1 MKQFI
6 DVVNFE
12 IEAGHGGA
20 GCVSFRRE
28 AHVPM
33 GGPDGGN
40 GGDGGDVIVIV
51 DARINSFGKIKS
63 RKKFRARDGEQGK
76 ARLSDGKK
84 GDNVIIRVPIGTV
97 IYNEETG
104 NIIADLIEDGQS
116 ETIAKG
122 GKGGK
127 GNKFYATSTN
137 QAPDYAQH
145 GLDGDKLNIRL
156 EVKLIADIGLVGMP
170 NAGKSSL
177 LSRLTR
183 ANPKI
188 ASYPFT
194 TLTPNLGVCYLD
206 YERSFVIA
214 DIPGIIEG
222 ASEGAGLG
230 LTFLRHIERTGAL
243 VFVIDITDE
252 NISDTYLKLRKELK
266 SYSKELIKKKSIII
280 LNKTDM
286 LEKNEIDKKIKS
298 VKKTVEKEYKAKE
311 NKENYFE
318 TPEIFAISVFSL
330 EGEELEK
337 IINALYKANE
347 SRYLESNSSAIK
359 KKNKKNYNEPFLLN
373 NLNNSDDKKN
383 KLKTKRVFGPVLSKR
398 LGNSLGID
406 VIPHKTCSYNCIYCQ
421 LGSEENTIT
430 DLKNYYSVDEIIYE
444 LKEALLNN
452 KNIDYITFTGSG
464 EPTLYKDL
472 KKLIY
477 EIKQITDIPVC
488 VITNGSLL
496 YKQEMRSN
504 LLLADLIIPSLDAG
518 NEDTFKLIDNPNK
531 EIDFYKM
538 VEGLAEFKKVFK
550 GEYWLEIFL
559 LKDINDNEME
569 LDDIIKIVRKI
580 KPDRIQLITATRR
593 VANEKAKA
601 LSDEELKKIKKY
613 FNARLDIEV
622 DIPNVSDN
630 HKGNTKKI
638 TEEDIINFLIRQP
651 DTARL
656 IAKSFNEE
664 EKRVKE
670 LLDSLIKKNKVRE
683 EVVNGVVS
691 YAVNI

>member
-63 RKKFRARDGEQGK
+63 RKKFKARDGESGR

-97 IYNEETG
+97 IYNEETE
-104 NIIADLIEDGQS
+104 NIIADLTEDGQS
-116 ETIAKG
+116 ETIARG

-177 LSRLTR
+177 LARLTR

-206 YERSFVIA
+206 YERSFIIA

-252 NISDTYLKLRKELK
+252 DINETYLKLRKELK
-266 SYSKELIKKKSIII
+266 LYSKELIKKKSIII
-280 LNKTDM
+280 LNKIDM
-286 LEKNEIDKKIKS
+286 LEKKEIEEKIKS
-298 VKKTVEKEYKAKE
+298 VKKIINKEYKN

-318 TPEIFAISVFSL
+318 TPEVFAISVFSL
-330 EGEELEK
+330 DGEELEK
-337 IINALYKANE
+337 ITNALYKANE
-347 SRYLESNSSAIK
+347 LRYFET
-359 KKNKKNYNEPFLLN
+359 KKNYKEPLLLN
-373 NLNNSDDKKN
+373 NK

-430 DLKNYYSVDEIIYE
+430 DLTNYYSVDEIIYE

-488 VITNGSLL
+488 IITNGSLL

-518 NEDTFKLIDNPNK
+518 NEETFKLIDNPNK
-531 EIDFYKM
+531 EIDFDKM
-538 VEGLAEFKKVFK
+538 VEGLIEFKKVFK

-559 LKDINDNEME
+559 LKDINDNEDE
-569 LDDIIKIVRKI
+569 LDDIIKIVKKI

-613 FNARLDIEV
+613 FHSKCYIEI
-622 DIPNVSDN
+622 DIPNISEN
-630 HKGNTKKI
+630 HKGNTRI
-638 TEEDIINFLIRQP
+638 LTEDDIVNFLIRQP
-651 DTARL
+651 DTAYI
-656 IAKSFNEE
+656 IAKSFNENE
-664 EKRVKE
+664 RKVKE
-670 LLDSLIKKNKVRE
+670 LLDLLIKKNKVRE
-683 EVVNGVVS
+683 EIVNGVVS

>member
-63 RKKFRARDGEQGK
+63 RKKFKARDGESGR

-97 IYNEETG
+97 IYNEDTE
-104 NIIADLIEDGQS
+104 NIIADLTEDGQS
-116 ETIAKG
+116 ETIARG

-177 LSRLTR
+177 LARLTR

-206 YERSFVIA
+206 YERSFIIA

-252 NISDTYLKLRKELK
+252 DINETYLKLRKELK
-266 SYSKELIKKKSIII
+266 LYSKELIKKKSIII

-286 LEKNEIDKKIKS
+286 LEKKEIEEKIKS
-298 VKKTVEKEYKAKE
+298 IKKVINKEYKN

-318 TPEIFAISVFSL
+318 TPEVFAISVFSL
-330 EGEELEK
+330 DGEELEK
-337 IINALYKANE
+337 ITNALYKANE
-347 SRYLESNSSAIK
+347 LRYFET
-359 KKNKKNYNEPFLLN
+359 KKNYKEPLLLN
-373 NLNNSDDKKN
+373 NK

-430 DLKNYYSVDEIIYE
+430 DLTNYYSVDEIIYE

-488 VITNGSLL
+488 IITNGSLL

-518 NEDTFKLIDNPNK
+518 NEETFKLIDNPNK

-538 VEGLAEFKKVFK
+538 VEGLIEFKKVFK

-559 LKDINDNEME
+559 LKDINDNEDE
-569 LDDIIKIVRKI
+569 LDDIIKIVKKI

-613 FNARLDIEV
+613 FNSKCDIEI
-622 DIPNVSDN
+622 DIPNISEN
-630 HKGNTKKI
+630 HKGNTRI
-638 TEEDIINFLIRQP
+638 LTEDDIVNFLIRQP
-651 DTARL
+651 DTAYI
-656 IAKSFNEE
+656 IAKSFNENE
-664 EKRVKE
+664 RKVKE
-670 LLDSLIKKNKVRE
+670 LLDLLIKKNKVRE
-683 EVVNGVVS
+683 EIVNGVIS

>member
-63 RKKFRARDGEQGK
+63 RKKFKARDGESGR

-97 IYNEETG
+97 IYNEETE
-104 NIIADLIEDGQS
+104 NIIADLTEDGQS
-116 ETIAKG
+116 ETIARG

-177 LSRLTR
+177 LARLTR

-206 YERSFVIA
+206 YERSFIIA

-252 NISDTYLKLRKELK
+252 DINETYLKLRKELK
-266 SYSKELIKKKSIII
+266 LYSKELIKKKSIII

-286 LEKNEIDKKIKS
+286 LEKKEIEEKIKS
-298 VKKTVEKEYKAKE
+298 VKKIINKEYKN

-318 TPEIFAISVFSL
+318 IPEVFAISVFTL
-330 EGEELEK
+330 DGEELEK

-347 SRYLESNSSAIK
+347 LRYFET
-359 KKNKKNYNEPFLLN
+359 KKNYKEPLLLN
-373 NLNNSDDKKN
+373 NK

-430 DLKNYYSVDEIIYE
+430 DLTNYYSVDEIIYE

-488 VITNGSLL
+488 IITNGSLL

-518 NEDTFKLIDNPNK
+518 NEETFKLIDNPNK
-531 EIDFYKM
+531 EIDFDKM
-538 VEGLAEFKKVFK
+538 VEGLIEFKKVFK

-559 LKDINDNEME
+559 LKDINDNEDE
-569 LDDIIKIVRKI
+569 LDDIIKIVKKI

-613 FNARLDIEV
+613 FNSKCDIEI
-622 DIPNVSDN
+622 DIPNISEN
-630 HKGNTKKI
+630 HKGNDKKI
-638 TEEDIINFLIRQP
+638 TEEDIVNFLIRQP
-651 DTARL
+651 DTAYI
-656 IAKSFNEE
+656 IAKSFNENE
-664 EKRVKE
+664 RKVKE
-670 LLDSLIKKNKVRE
+670 LLDLLIKKNKVRE
-683 EVVNGVVS
+683 EIVNGVVS

>member
-63 RKKFRARDGEQGK
+63 RKKFKARDGESGR

-97 IYNEETG
+97 IYNEETE
-104 NIIADLIEDGQS
+104 NIIADLTEDGQS
-116 ETIAKG
+116 ETIARG

-177 LSRLTR
+177 LARLTR

-206 YERSFVIA
+206 YERSFIIA

-252 NISDTYLKLRKELK
+252 DINETYLKLRKELK
-266 SYSKELIKKKSIII
+266 LYSKELIKKKSIII

-286 LEKNEIDKKIKS
+286 LEKKEIEEKIKS
-298 VKKTVEKEYKAKE
+298 VKKIINKEYKN

-318 TPEIFAISVFSL
+318 TPEVFAISVFSL
-330 EGEELEK
+330 DGEELEK
-337 IINALYKANE
+337 ITNALYKANE
-347 SRYLESNSSAIK
+347 LRYFET
-359 KKNKKNYNEPFLLN
+359 KKNYKEPLLLN
-373 NLNNSDDKKN
+373 NK

-430 DLKNYYSVDEIIYE
+430 DLTNYYSVDEIIYE

-488 VITNGSLL
+488 IITNGSLL

-518 NEDTFKLIDNPNK
+518 NEETFKLIDNPNK

-538 VEGLAEFKKVFK
+538 VEGLIEFKKVFK

-559 LKDINDNEME
+559 LKDINDNEDE
-569 LDDIIKIVRKI
+569 LDDIIKIVKKI

-613 FNARLDIEV
+613 FNSKCDIEI
-622 DIPNVSDN
+622 DIPNISEN
-630 HKGNTKKI
+630 HKGNTRI
-638 TEEDIINFLIRQP
+638 LTEDDIVNFLIRQP
-651 DTARL
+651 DTAYI
-656 IAKSFNEE
+656 IAKSFNENE
-664 EKRVKE
+664 RKVKE
-670 LLDSLIKKNKVRE
+670 LLDLLIKKNKVRE
-683 EVVNGVVS
+683 EIVNGVIS

>member
-63 RKKFRARDGEQGK
+63 RKKFKARDGESGR

-97 IYNEETG
+97 IYNEETE
-104 NIIADLIEDGQS
+104 NIIADLTEDGHS
-116 ETIAKG
+116 ETIARG

-177 LSRLTR
+177 LARLTR

-206 YERSFVIA
+206 YERSFIIA

-252 NISDTYLKLRKELK
+252 DINETYLKLRKELK
-266 SYSKELIKKKSIII
+266 LYSKELIKKKSIII
-280 LNKTDM
+280 LNKIDM
-286 LEKNEIDKKIKS
+286 LEKKEIEEKIKS
-298 VKKTVEKEYKAKE
+298 IKKIINKEYKN

-318 TPEIFAISVFSL
+318 IPEVFAISVFSL
-330 EGEELEK
+330 DGEELEK
-337 IINALYKANE
+337 ITNALYKANE
-347 SRYLESNSSAIK
+347 LRYYET
-359 KKNKKNYNEPFLLN
+359 KKNYKEPLLLN
-373 NLNNSDDKKN
+373 NK

-430 DLKNYYSVDEIIYE
+430 DLTNYYSVDEIIYE

-488 VITNGSLL
+488 IITNGSLL

-518 NEDTFKLIDNPNK
+518 NEETFKLIDNPNK
-531 EIDFYKM
+531 EIDFDKM
-538 VEGLAEFKKVFK
+538 VEGLIEFKKVFK

-559 LKDINDNEME
+559 LKDINDNEVE
-569 LDDIIKIVRKI
+569 LDDIIKIVKKI

-613 FNARLDIEV
+613 FNSKCDIEI
-622 DIPNVSDN
+622 DIPNISEN
-630 HKGNTKKI
+630 HKGNTRI
-638 TEEDIINFLIRQP
+638 LTEDDIVNFLIRQP
-651 DTARL
+651 DTAYI
-656 IAKSFNEE
+656 IAKSFNENE
-664 EKRVKE
+664 RKVKE
-670 LLDSLIKKNKVRE
+670 LLDLLIKKNKVRE
-683 EVVNGVVS
+683 EIVNGVVS

>member
-63 RKKFRARDGEQGK
+63 RKKFKARDGESGR

-97 IYNEETG
+97 IYNEETE
-104 NIIADLIEDGQS
+104 NIIADLTEDGQS
-116 ETIAKG
+116 ETIARG

-177 LSRLTR
+177 LARLTR

-206 YERSFVIA
+206 YERSFIIA

-252 NISDTYLKLRKELK
+252 YINETYLKLRKELK
-266 SYSKELIKKKSIII
+266 LYSKELIKKKSIII

-286 LEKNEIDKKIKS
+286 LEKKEIEEKIKS
-298 VKKTVEKEYKAKE
+298 VKKIINKEYKN

-318 TPEIFAISVFSL
+318 TPEVFAISVFSL
-330 EGEELEK
+330 DGEELEK
-337 IINALYKANE
+337 ITNALYKANE
-347 SRYLESNSSAIK
+347 LRYFET
-359 KKNKKNYNEPFLLN
+359 KKNYKEPLLLN
-373 NLNNSDDKKN
+373 NK
-383 KLKTKRVFGPVLSKR
+383 KLKTKRIFGPVLSKR

-430 DLKNYYSVDEIIYE
+430 DLTNYYSVDEIIYE

-518 NEDTFKLIDNPNK
+518 NEETFKLIDNPNK
-531 EIDFYKM
+531 EIDFDKM
-538 VEGLAEFKKVFK
+538 VEGLIEFKKVFK

-559 LKDINDNEME
+559 LKDINDNEDE
-569 LDDIIKIVRKI
+569 LDDIIKIVKKI

-601 LSDEELKKIKKY
+601 LTDEELKKIKKY
-613 FNARLDIEV
+613 FNSKCDIEI
-622 DIPNVSDN
+622 DIPNISEN
-630 HKGNTKKI
+630 HKGNTRI
-638 TEEDIINFLIRQP
+638 LTEDDIVNFLIRQP
-651 DTARL
+651 DTAYI
-656 IAKSFNEE
+656 IAKSFNENE
-664 EKRVKE
+664 RKVKE

-683 EVVNGVVS
+683 EIVNGVVS
-691 YAVNI
+691 YTVNI

>member
-63 RKKFRARDGEQGK
+63 RKKFKARDGESGR

-97 IYNEETG
+97 IYNEETE
-104 NIIADLIEDGQS
+104 NIIADLTEDGQS
-116 ETIAKG
+116 ETIARG

-177 LSRLTR
+177 LARLTR

-206 YERSFVIA
+206 YERIFIIA

-252 NISDTYLKLRKELK
+252 DINETYLKLRKELK
-266 SYSKELIKKKSIII
+266 LYSKELIKKKSIII

-286 LEKNEIDKKIKS
+286 LEKKEIEEKIKS
-298 VKKTVEKEYKAKE
+298 VKKIINKEYKN

-318 TPEIFAISVFSL
+318 ISEVFAISVFTL

-347 SRYLESNSSAIK
+347 LRYSET
-359 KKNKKNYNEPFLLN
+359 KKNYKEPLLLN
-373 NLNNSDDKKN
+373 NK

-430 DLKNYYSVDEIIYE
+430 DLTNYYSVDEIIYE

-488 VITNGSLL
+488 IITNGSLL

-518 NEDTFKLIDNPNK
+518 NEETFKLIDNPNK
-531 EIDFYKM
+531 EIDFDKM
-538 VEGLAEFKKVFK
+538 VEGLIEFKKVFK
-550 GEYWLEIFL
+550 GEYWLEVFL
-559 LKDINDNEME
+559 LKDINDNEVE
-569 LDDIIKIVRKI
+569 LDDIIKIVKKI
-580 KPDRIQLITATRR
+580 KPDKIQLITATRR

-613 FNARLDIEV
+613 FNSKCDIEI
-622 DIPNVSDN
+622 DIPNISEN
-630 HKGNTKKI
+630 HKGNTRI
-638 TEEDIINFLIRQP
+638 LTEDDIVNFLIRQP
-651 DTARL
+651 DTAYI
-656 IAKSFNEE
+656 IAKSFNENE
-664 EKRVKE
+664 RKVKE
-670 LLDSLIKKNKVRE
+670 LLDLLIKKNKVRE
-683 EVVNGVVS
+683 EIVNGVIS

>member
-63 RKKFRARDGEQGK
+63 RKKFKARDGESGR

-97 IYNEETG
+97 IYNEETE
-104 NIIADLIEDGQS
+104 NIIADLTEDGQS
-116 ETIAKG
+116 ETIARG

-177 LSRLTR
+177 LARLTR

-206 YERSFVIA
+206 YERSFIIA

-252 NISDTYLKLRKELK
+252 DINETYLKLRKELK
-266 SYSKELIKKKSIII
+266 LYSKELIKKKSIII

-286 LEKNEIDKKIKS
+286 IEKKEIEEKIKS
-298 VKKTVEKEYKAKE
+298 VKKVINKEYKN

-318 TPEIFAISVFSL
+318 IPEVFAISVFSL
-330 EGEELEK
+330 DGEELEK
-337 IINALYKANE
+337 ITNALYKANE
-347 SRYLESNSSAIK
+347 LRYFET
-359 KKNKKNYNEPFLLN
+359 KKNYKEPLLLN
-373 NLNNSDDKKN
+373 NK

-430 DLKNYYSVDEIIYE
+430 DLTNYYSVDEIIYE

-488 VITNGSLL
+488 IITNGSLL

-518 NEDTFKLIDNPNK
+518 NEETFKLIDNPNK
-531 EIDFYKM
+531 EIDFDKM
-538 VEGLAEFKKVFK
+538 VEGLIEFKKVFK

-559 LKDINDNEME
+559 LKDINDNEDE
-569 LDDIIKIVRKI
+569 LDDIIKIVKKI

-613 FNARLDIEV
+613 FNSKCDIEI
-622 DIPNVSDN
+622 DIPNISEN
-630 HKGNTKKI
+630 HKGNTRI
-638 TEEDIINFLIRQP
+638 LTEEDIVNFLIRQP
-651 DTARL
+651 DTAYI
-656 IAKSFNEE
+656 IAKSFNENE
-664 EKRVKE
+664 RKVKE
-670 LLDSLIKKNKVRE
+670 LLDLLIKKNKVRE
-683 EVVNGVVS
+683 EIVNGVVS

>member
-63 RKKFRARDGEQGK
+63 RKKFKARDGESGR

-97 IYNEETG
+97 IYNEETE
-104 NIIADLIEDGQS
+104 NIIADLTEDGQS
-116 ETIAKG
+116 ETIARG

-177 LSRLTR
+177 LARLTR

-206 YERSFVIA
+206 YERSFIIA

-252 NISDTYLKLRKELK
+252 DINETYLKLRKELK
-266 SYSKELIKKKSIII
+266 LYSKELIKKKSIII

-286 LEKNEIDKKIKS
+286 LEKKEIEEKIKS
-298 VKKTVEKEYKAKE
+298 IKKIINKKYKN

-318 TPEIFAISVFSL
+318 IPEVFAISVFTL

-347 SRYLESNSSAIK
+347 LRYFET
-359 KKNKKNYNEPFLLN
+359 KKNYKEPLLLN
-373 NLNNSDDKKN
+373 NK

-430 DLKNYYSVDEIIYE
+430 DLTNYYSVDEIIYE

-488 VITNGSLL
+488 IITNGSLL

-518 NEDTFKLIDNPNK
+518 NEETFKLIDNPNK
-531 EIDFYKM
+531 EIDFDKM
-538 VEGLAEFKKVFK
+538 VEGLIEFKKVFK

-559 LKDINDNEME
+559 LKDINDNEDE
-569 LDDIIKIVRKI
+569 LDDIIKIVKKI

-613 FNARLDIEV
+613 FNSKCDIEI
-622 DIPNVSDN
+622 DIPNISEN
-630 HKGNTKKI
+630 HKGNTRI
-638 TEEDIINFLIRQP
+638 LTEEDIVNFLIRQP
-651 DTARL
+651 DTAYI
-656 IAKSFNEE
+656 IAKSFNENE
-664 EKRVKE
+664 RKVKE
-670 LLDSLIKKNKVRE
+670 LLDLLIKKNKVRE
-683 EVVNGVVS
+683 EIVNGVVS

>member
-63 RKKFRARDGEQGK
+63 RKKFKARDGESGR

-97 IYNEETG
+97 IYNEETE
-104 NIIADLIEDGQS
+104 NIIADLTKDGQS
-116 ETIAKG
+116 ETIARG

-177 LSRLTR
+177 LARLTR

-206 YERSFVIA
+206 YERSFIIA

-252 NISDTYLKLRKELK
+252 DINETYLKLRKELK
-266 SYSKELIKKKSIII
+266 LYSKELIKKKSIII

-286 LEKNEIDKKIKS
+286 LEKKEIEEKIKS
-298 VKKTVEKEYKAKE
+298 IKKIINKEYKN
-311 NKENYFE
+311 NKKNYFE
-318 TPEIFAISVFSL
+318 IPEVFAISVFSL
-330 EGEELEK
+330 DGEELEK

-347 SRYLESNSSAIK
+347 LRYSK
-359 KKNKKNYNEPFLLN
+359 TKKNYKEPLLLN
-373 NLNNSDDKKN
+373 NK

-430 DLKNYYSVDEIIYE
+430 NLTNYYSVDEIIYE

-488 VITNGSLL
+488 IITNGSLL

-518 NEDTFKLIDNPNK
+518 NEETFKLIDNPNK
-531 EIDFYKM
+531 EINFDKM
-538 VEGLAEFKKVFK
+538 VEGLIEFKKVFK

-559 LKDINDNEME
+559 LKDINDNEVE
-569 LDDIIKIVRKI
+569 LDDIIKIVKRI

-613 FNARLDIEV
+613 FNSKCDIEI
-622 DIPNVSDN
+622 DIPNISEN
-630 HKGNTKKI
+630 HKGNTRI
-638 TEEDIINFLIRQP
+638 LTEEDIVNFLIRQP
-651 DTARL
+651 DTAYI
-656 IAKSFNEE
+656 IAKSFNENE
-664 EKRVKE
+664 RKVKE
-670 LLDSLIKKNKVRE
+670 LLDLLIKKNKVRE
-683 EVVNGVVS
+683 EIVNGVVS
-691 YAVNI
+691 YVVNI

>member
-63 RKKFRARDGEQGK
+63 RKKFKARDGESGR

-97 IYNEETG
+97 IYNEETE
-104 NIIADLIEDGQS
+104 NIIADLTEDGQS
-116 ETIAKG
+116 ETIARG

-145 GLDGDKLNIRL
+145 GLEGDKLNIRL

-177 LSRLTR
+177 LARLTR

-206 YERSFVIA
+206 YERSFIIA

-243 VFVIDITDE
+243 VFVIDIADE
-252 NISDTYLKLRKELK
+252 DINETYLKLRKELK
-266 SYSKELIKKKSIII
+266 LYSKELIKKKSIII

-286 LEKNEIDKKIKS
+286 LEKKEIEEKIKS
-298 VKKTVEKEYKAKE
+298 IKKIINKEYKN

-318 TPEIFAISVFSL
+318 IPEVFAISVFSL
-330 EGEELEK
+330 DGEELEK
-337 IINALYKANE
+337 ITNALYKANE
-347 SRYLESNSSAIK
+347 LRYFET
-359 KKNKKNYNEPFLLN
+359 KKNYKEPLLLN
-373 NLNNSDDKKN
+373 NK

-430 DLKNYYSVDEIIYE
+430 DLTNYYSVDEIIYE

-488 VITNGSLL
+488 IITNGSLL

-518 NEDTFKLIDNPNK
+518 NEETFKLIDNPNK
-531 EIDFYKM
+531 EIDFDKM
-538 VEGLAEFKKVFK
+538 VEGLIEFKKVFK
-550 GEYWLEIFL
+550 GEYWLEVFL
-559 LKDINDNEME
+559 LKDINDNEDE
-569 LDDIIKIVRKI
+569 LDDIIKIVKRI

-601 LSDEELKKIKKY
+601 LSDEELKKVKKY
-613 FNARLDIEV
+613 FNSKCDIEI
-622 DIPNVSDN
+622 DIPNISEN
-630 HKGNTKKI
+630 HKGNTRI
-638 TEEDIINFLIRQP
+638 LTEEDIVNFLIRQP
-651 DTARL
+651 DTAYI
-656 IAKSFNEE
+656 IAKSFNENE
-664 EKRVKE
+664 RKVKE
-670 LLDSLIKKNKVRE
+670 LLDLLIKKNKVRE
-683 EVVNGVVS
+683 EIVNGVVS

>member
-63 RKKFRARDGEQGK
+63 RKKFKARDGESGR

-97 IYNEETG
+97 IYNEETE
-104 NIIADLIEDGQS
+104 NIIADLTEDGQS
-116 ETIAKG
+116 ETIARG

-156 EVKLIADIGLVGMP
+156 EVKLIADIGLVGIP

-177 LSRLTR
+177 LARLTR

-206 YERSFVIA
+206 YERSFIIA

-252 NISDTYLKLRKELK
+252 DINETYLKLRKELK
-266 SYSKELIKKKSIII
+266 LYSKELIKKKSIII

-286 LEKNEIDKKIKS
+286 LEKKEIEEKIKS
-298 VKKTVEKEYKAKE
+298 VKKIINKEYKN

-318 TPEIFAISVFSL
+318 ISEVFAISVFTL

-347 SRYLESNSSAIK
+347 LRYSET
-359 KKNKKNYNEPFLLN
+359 KKNYKEPLLLN
-373 NLNNSDDKKN
+373 NK

-430 DLKNYYSVDEIIYE
+430 DLTNYYSVDEIIYE

-488 VITNGSLL
+488 IITNGSLL

-518 NEDTFKLIDNPNK
+518 NEETFKLIDNPNK

-538 VEGLAEFKKVFK
+538 VEGLIEFKKVFK

-559 LKDINDNEME
+559 LKDINDNEDE
-569 LDDIIKIVRKI
+569 LDDIIKIVKKI

-613 FNARLDIEV
+613 FNSKCGIEI
-622 DIPNVSDN
+622 DIPNISEN
-630 HKGNTKKI
+630 HKGNTRI
-638 TEEDIINFLIRQP
+638 LTEEDIVNFLIRQP
-651 DTARL
+651 DTAYI
-656 IAKSFNEE
+656 IAKSFNENE
-664 EKRVKE
+664 RKVKE
-670 LLDSLIKKNKVRE
+670 LLDLLIKKNKVRE
-683 EVVNGVVS
+683 EIVNGVIS

>member
-63 RKKFRARDGEQGK
+63 RKKFKARDGESGR

-97 IYNEETG
+97 IYNEETE
-104 NIIADLIEDGQS
+104 NIIADLTEDGQS
-116 ETIAKG
+116 ETIARG

-170 NAGKSSL
+170 NVGKSSL
-177 LSRLTR
+177 LARLTR

-206 YERSFVIA
+206 YERSFIIA

-252 NISDTYLKLRKELK
+252 DINETYLKLRKELK
-266 SYSKELIKKKSIII
+266 LYSKELIKKKSIII

-286 LEKNEIDKKIKS
+286 LEKKEIEEKIKS
-298 VKKTVEKEYKAKE
+298 IKKVINKEYKN

-318 TPEIFAISVFSL
+318 TPEVFAISVFSL
-330 EGEELEK
+330 DGEELEK
-337 IINALYKANE
+337 ITNALYKANE
-347 SRYLESNSSAIK
+347 LRYFET
-359 KKNKKNYNEPFLLN
+359 KKNYKEPLLLN
-373 NLNNSDDKKN
+373 NK

-430 DLKNYYSVDEIIYE
+430 DLTNYYSVDEIIYE

-488 VITNGSLL
+488 IITNGSLL

-518 NEDTFKLIDNPNK
+518 NEETFKLIDNPNK
-531 EIDFYKM
+531 EINFDKM
-538 VEGLAEFKKVFK
+538 VEGLIEFKKVFK

-559 LKDINDNEME
+559 LKDINDNEDE
-569 LDDIIKIVRKI
+569 LDDIIKIVKKI

-613 FNARLDIEV
+613 FNSKCDIEI
-622 DIPNVSDN
+622 DIPNISEN
-630 HKGNTKKI
+630 HKGNTRI
-638 TEEDIINFLIRQP
+638 LTEEDIVNFLIRQP
-651 DTARL
+651 DTAYI
-656 IAKSFNEE
+656 IAKSFNENE
-664 EKRVKE
+664 RKVKE
-670 LLDSLIKKNKVRE
+670 LLDLLIKKNKVRE
-683 EVVNGVVS
+683 EIVNGVIS

>member
-63 RKKFRARDGEQGK
+63 RKKFKARDGESGR

-97 IYNEETG
+97 IYNEETE
-104 NIIADLIEDGQS
+104 NIIADLTEDGQS
-116 ETIAKG
+116 ETIARG

-145 GLDGDKLNIRL
+145 GLEGDKLNIRL

-177 LSRLTR
+177 LARLTR

-206 YERSFVIA
+206 YERSFIIA

-252 NISDTYLKLRKELK
+252 DIAETYLKLRKELK
-266 SYSKELIKKKSIII
+266 LYSKELIKKKSIII

-286 LEKNEIDKKIKS
+286 LEKKEIEEKIKS
-298 VKKTVEKEYKAKE
+298 IKKVINKEYKN

-318 TPEIFAISVFSL
+318 TPEVFAISVFSL
-330 EGEELEK
+330 DGEELEK
-337 IINALYKANE
+337 ITNALYKANE
-347 SRYLESNSSAIK
+347 LRYFET
-359 KKNKKNYNEPFLLN
+359 KKNYKEPLLLN
-373 NLNNSDDKKN
+373 NK

-430 DLKNYYSVDEIIYE
+430 DLTNYYSVDEIIYE

-488 VITNGSLL
+488 IITNGSLL

-518 NEDTFKLIDNPNK
+518 NEETFKLIDNPNK
-531 EIDFYKM
+531 EIDFDKM
-538 VEGLAEFKKVFK
+538 VEGLIEFKKVFK

-559 LKDINDNEME
+559 LKDINDNEDE
-569 LDDIIKIVRKI
+569 LDDIIKIVKKI

-613 FNARLDIEV
+613 FNSKYDIEI
-622 DIPNVSDN
+622 DIPNISEN
-630 HKGNTKKI
+630 HKGNTRI
-638 TEEDIINFLIRQP
+638 LTEDDIVNFLIRQP
-651 DTARL
+651 DTAYI
-656 IAKSFNEE
+656 IAKSFNENE
-664 EKRVKE
+664 RKVKE
-670 LLDSLIKKNKVRE
+670 LLDLLIKKNKVRE
-683 EVVNGVVS
+683 EIVNGVVS

>member
-63 RKKFRARDGEQGK
+63 RKKFKARDGESGR

-84 GDNVIIRVPIGTV
+84 GDNIIIRVPIGTV
-97 IYNEETG
+97 IYNEETE
-104 NIIADLIEDGQS
+104 NIIADLTEDGQS
-116 ETIAKG
+116 ETIARG

-177 LSRLTR
+177 LARLTR

-206 YERSFVIA
+206 YERSFIIA

-252 NISDTYLKLRKELK
+252 DINETYLKLRKELK
-266 SYSKELIKKKSIII
+266 LYSKELIKKKSIII

-286 LEKNEIDKKIKS
+286 LEKKEIEEKIKS
-298 VKKTVEKEYKAKE
+298 VKKIINKEYKN

-318 TPEIFAISVFSL
+318 TPEVFAISVFSL
-330 EGEELEK
+330 DGEELEK
-337 IINALYKANE
+337 ITNALYNANE
-347 SRYLESNSSAIK
+347 LRYFET
-359 KKNKKNYNEPFLLN
+359 KKNYKEPLLLN
-373 NLNNSDDKKN
+373 NK

-430 DLKNYYSVDEIIYE
+430 DLTNYYSVDEIIYE

-488 VITNGSLL
+488 IITNGSLL

-518 NEDTFKLIDNPNK
+518 NEETFKLIDNPNK
-531 EIDFYKM
+531 EIDFDKM
-538 VEGLAEFKKVFK
+538 VEGLIEFKKVFK

-559 LKDINDNEME
+559 LKDINDNEVE
-569 LDDIIKIVRKI
+569 LDDIIKIVKKI

-613 FNARLDIEV
+613 FNSKCDIEI
-622 DIPNVSDN
+622 DIPNISEN
-630 HKGNTKKI
+630 HKGNTRI
-638 TEEDIINFLIRQP
+638 LTEDDIVNFLIRQP
-651 DTARL
+651 DTAYI
-656 IAKSFNEE
+656 IAKSFNENE
-664 EKRVKE
+664 RKVKE
-670 LLDSLIKKNKVRE
+670 LLDLLIKKNKVRE
-683 EVVNGVVS
+683 EIVNGVVS

>member
-63 RKKFRARDGEQGK
+63 RKKFKARDGESGR

-97 IYNEETG
+97 IYNEETE
-104 NIIADLIEDGQS
+104 NIIADLTEDGQS
-116 ETIAKG
+116 ETIARG

-177 LSRLTR
+177 LARLTR

-206 YERSFVIA
+206 YERSFIIA

-252 NISDTYLKLRKELK
+252 DINETYLKLRKELK
-266 SYSKELIKKKSIII
+266 LYSKELIKKKSIII

-286 LEKNEIDKKIKS
+286 LEKKEIEEKIKGIKKIIN
-298 VKKTVEKEYKAKE
+298 KEYKN

-318 TPEIFAISVFSL
+318 IPEVFAISVFSL
-330 EGEELEK
+330 DGEELEK
-337 IINALYKANE
+337 ITNVLYKANE
-347 SRYLESNSSAIK
+347 LRYFET
-359 KKNKKNYNEPFLLN
+359 KKNYKETLLLN
-373 NLNNSDDKKN
+373 NK

-430 DLKNYYSVDEIIYE
+430 DLTNYYSVDEIIYE

-488 VITNGSLL
+488 IITNGSLL

-518 NEDTFKLIDNPNK
+518 NEETFKLIDNPNK
-531 EIDFYKM
+531 EIDFDKM
-538 VEGLAEFKKVFK
+538 VEGLIEFKKVFK

-559 LKDINDNEME
+559 LKDINDNEDE
-569 LDDIIKIVRKI
+569 LDDIIKIVKKI
-580 KPDRIQLITATRR
+580 NPDRIQLITATRR

-613 FNARLDIEV
+613 FNSKCDIEI
-622 DIPNVSDN
+622 DIPNISEN
-630 HKGNTKKI
+630 HKGNTRI
-638 TEEDIINFLIRQP
+638 LTEEDIVNFLIRQP
-651 DTARL
+651 DTAYI
-656 IAKSFNEE
+656 IAKSFNENE
-664 EKRVKE
+664 RKVKE
-670 LLDSLIKKNKVRE
+670 LLDLLIKKNKVRE
-683 EVVNGVVS
+683 EIVNGVVS

>member
-63 RKKFRARDGEQGK
+63 RKKFKARDGESGR

-97 IYNEETG
+97 IYNEETE
-104 NIIADLIEDGQS
+104 NIIADLTEDGQS
-116 ETIAKG
+116 ETIARG

-177 LSRLTR
+177 LARLTR

-194 TLTPNLGVCYLD
+194 TITPNLGVCYLD
-206 YERSFVIA
+206 YERSFIIA

-252 NISDTYLKLRKELK
+252 DINETYLKLRKELK
-266 SYSKELIKKKSIII
+266 LYSKELIKKKSIII

-286 LEKNEIDKKIKS
+286 LEKKEIEEKIKS
-298 VKKTVEKEYKAKE
+298 VKKIINKEYKN

-318 TPEIFAISVFSL
+318 TPEVFAISVFSL
-330 EGEELEK
+330 DGEELEK
-337 IINALYKANE
+337 ITNALYNANE
-347 SRYLESNSSAIK
+347 LRYFET
-359 KKNKKNYNEPFLLN
+359 KKNYKEPLLLN
-373 NLNNSDDKKN
+373 NK

-430 DLKNYYSVDEIIYE
+430 DLTNYYSVDEIIYE

-488 VITNGSLL
+488 IITNGSLL

-518 NEDTFKLIDNPNK
+518 NEETFKLIDNPNK
-531 EIDFYKM
+531 EIDFDKM
-538 VEGLAEFKKVFK
+538 VEGLIEFKKIFK

-559 LKDINDNEME
+559 LKDINDNEDE
-569 LDDIIKIVRKI
+569 LDDIIKIVKKI

-613 FNARLDIEV
+613 FNSKCDIEI
-622 DIPNVSDN
+622 DIPNISEN
-630 HKGNTKKI
+630 HKGNTRI
-638 TEEDIINFLIRQP
+638 LTEDDIVNFLIRQP
-651 DTARL
+651 DTAYI
-656 IAKSFNEE
+656 IAKSFNENE
-664 EKRVKE
+664 RKVKE
-670 LLDSLIKKNKVRE
+670 LLDLLIKKNKVRE
-683 EVVNGVVS
+683 EIVNGVVS

>member
-63 RKKFRARDGEQGK
+63 RKKFKARDGESGR

-97 IYNEETG
+97 IYNEETE
-104 NIIADLIEDGQS
+104 NIIADLTKDGQS
-116 ETIAKG
+116 ETIARG

-177 LSRLTR
+177 LARLTR

-206 YERSFVIA
+206 YERSFIIA

-252 NISDTYLKLRKELK
+252 DINETYLKLRKELK
-266 SYSKELIKKKSIII
+266 LYSKELIKKKSIII

-286 LEKNEIDKKIKS
+286 LEKKEIEEKIKS
-298 VKKTVEKEYKAKE
+298 VKKIINKEYKN

-318 TPEIFAISVFSL
+318 IPEVFAISVFSL
-330 EGEELEK
+330 DGEELEK

-347 SRYLESNSSAIK
+347 LRYSEA
-359 KKNKKNYNEPFLLN
+359 KKNYKEPLLLN
-373 NLNNSDDKKN
+373 NK

-430 DLKNYYSVDEIIYE
+430 DLTNYYSVDEIIYE

-488 VITNGSLL
+488 IITNGSLL

-518 NEDTFKLIDNPNK
+518 NEETFKLIDNPNK

-538 VEGLAEFKKVFK
+538 VEGLIEFKKVFK

-559 LKDINDNEME
+559 LKDINDNEDE
-569 LDDIIKIVRKI
+569 LDDIIKIVKKI

-601 LSDEELKKIKKY
+601 LTDEELKKTKKY
-613 FNARLDIEV
+613 FNSKCDIEI
-622 DIPNVSDN
+622 DIPNISEN
-630 HKGNTKKI
+630 HKGNTRI
-638 TEEDIINFLIRQP
+638 LTEEDIVNFLIRQP
-651 DTARL
+651 DTAYI
-656 IAKSFNEE
+656 IAKSFNENE
-664 EKRVKE
+664 RKVKE
-670 LLDSLIKKNKVRE
+670 LLDLLIKKNKVRE
-683 EVVNGVVS
+683 EIVNGVIS

>member
-63 RKKFRARDGEQGK
+63 RKKFKARDGESGR

-97 IYNEETG
+97 IYNEETE
-104 NIIADLIEDGQS
+104 NIIADLTEDGQS
-116 ETIAKG
+116 ETIARG

-177 LSRLTR
+177 LARLTR

-206 YERSFVIA
+206 YERSFIIA

-252 NISDTYLKLRKELK
+252 DINETYLKLRKELK
-266 SYSKELIKKKSIII
+266 LYSKELIKKKSIII

-286 LEKNEIDKKIKS
+286 LEKKEIEEKIKS
-298 VKKTVEKEYKAKE
+298 IKKIINKEYKN

-318 TPEIFAISVFSL
+318 IPEVFAISVFSL
-330 EGEELEK
+330 DGEELEK
-337 IINALYKANE
+337 ITNALYNANE
-347 SRYLESNSSAIK
+347 LRYFET
-359 KKNKKNYNEPFLLN
+359 KKNYKEPLLLN
-373 NLNNSDDKKN
+373 NK

-430 DLKNYYSVDEIIYE
+430 DLTNYYSVDEIIYE

-488 VITNGSLL
+488 IITNGSLL

-518 NEDTFKLIDNPNK
+518 NEETFKLIDNPNK
-531 EIDFYKM
+531 EIDFDKM
-538 VEGLAEFKKVFK
+538 VEGLIEFKKVFK

-559 LKDINDNEME
+559 LKDINDNEDE
-569 LDDIIKIVRKI
+569 LDDIIKIVKKI

-613 FNARLDIEV
+613 FNLKCDIEI
-622 DIPNVSDN
+622 DIPNISEN
-630 HKGNTKKI
+630 HKGNTRI
-638 TEEDIINFLIRQP
+638 LTEEDIVNFLIRQP
-651 DTARL
+651 DTAYI
-656 IAKSFNEE
+656 IAKSFNENE
-664 EKRVKE
+664 RKIKE
-670 LLDSLIKKNKVRE
+670 LLDLLIKKNKVRE
-683 EVVNGVVS
+683 EIVNGVIS

>member
-63 RKKFRARDGEQGK
+63 RKKFKARDGESGR

-97 IYNEETG
+97 IYNEETE
-104 NIIADLIEDGQS
+104 NIIADLTEDGQS
-116 ETIAKG
+116 KTIARG

-177 LSRLTR
+177 LARLTR

-206 YERSFVIA
+206 YERSFIIA

-252 NISDTYLKLRKELK
+252 DINETYLKLRKELK
-266 SYSKELIKKKSIII
+266 LYSKELIKKKSIII

-286 LEKNEIDKKIKS
+286 LEKKEIEEKIKS
-298 VKKTVEKEYKAKE
+298 IKKIINKEYKN

-318 TPEIFAISVFSL
+318 TPEVFAISVFSL
-330 EGEELEK
+330 DGEELEK
-337 IINALYKANE
+337 ITNALYKANE
-347 SRYLESNSSAIK
+347 LRYFET
-359 KKNKKNYNEPFLLN
+359 KKNYKEPLLLN
-373 NLNNSDDKKN
+373 NK

-430 DLKNYYSVDEIIYE
+430 DLTNYYSVDEIIYE

-488 VITNGSLL
+488 IITNGSLL

-518 NEDTFKLIDNPNK
+518 NEETFKLIDNPNK
-531 EIDFYKM
+531 EIDFDKM
-538 VEGLAEFKKVFK
+538 VEGLIEFKKVFK

-559 LKDINDNEME
+559 LKDINDNEDE
-569 LDDIIKIVRKI
+569 LDDIIKIVKKI

-613 FNARLDIEV
+613 FNSKCDIEI
-622 DIPNVSDN
+622 DIPNISEN
-630 HKGNTKKI
+630 HKGNTRI
-638 TEEDIINFLIRQP
+638 LTEDDIVNFLIRQP
-651 DTARL
+651 DTAYI
-656 IAKSFNEE
+656 IAKSFNENE
-664 EKRVKE
+664 RKVKE
-670 LLDSLIKKNKVRE
+670 LLDLLIKKNKVRE
-683 EVVNGVVS
+683 EIVNGVIS

>member
-63 RKKFRARDGEQGK
+63 RKKFKARDGESGR

-97 IYNEETG
+97 IYNEETE
-104 NIIADLIEDGQS
+104 NIIADLTEDGQS
-116 ETIAKG
+116 EIIARG

-177 LSRLTR
+177 LARLTR

-206 YERSFVIA
+206 YERSFIIA

-252 NISDTYLKLRKELK
+252 DINETYLKLRKELK
-266 SYSKELIKKKSIII
+266 LYSKELIKKKSIII

-286 LEKNEIDKKIKS
+286 LEKKEIEEKIKS
-298 VKKTVEKEYKAKE
+298 IKKVINKEYKN

-318 TPEIFAISVFSL
+318 IPEVFAISVFSL
-330 EGEELEK
+330 DGEELEK
-337 IINALYKANE
+337 ITNALYKANE
-347 SRYLESNSSAIK
+347 LRYFET
-359 KKNKKNYNEPFLLN
+359 KKNYKEPLLLN
-373 NLNNSDDKKN
+373 NK

-430 DLKNYYSVDEIIYE
+430 DLTNYYSVDEIIYE

-488 VITNGSLL
+488 IITNGSLL

-518 NEDTFKLIDNPNK
+518 NEETFKLIDNPNK

-538 VEGLAEFKKVFK
+538 VEGLIEFKKVFK

-559 LKDINDNEME
+559 LKDINDNEDE
-569 LDDIIKIVRKI
+569 LDDIIKIVKKI

-613 FNARLDIEV
+613 FNSKCDIEI
-622 DIPNVSDN
+622 DIPNISEN
-630 HKGNTKKI
+630 HKGNTRI
-638 TEEDIINFLIRQP
+638 LTEDDIVNFLIRQP
-651 DTARL
+651 DTAYI
-656 IAKSFNEE
+656 IAKSFNENE
-664 EKRVKE
+664 RKVKE
-670 LLDSLIKKNKVRE
+670 LLDLLIKKNKVRE
-683 EVVNGVVS
+683 EIVNGVVS

>member
-84 GDNVIIRVPIGTV
+84 GDNVVIRVPIGAV

-104 NIIADLIEDGQS
+104 NIIADLTEDGQS
-116 ETIAKG
+116 ETIARG

-145 GLDGDKLNIRL
+145 GLEGDKLNIRL

-177 LSRLTR
+177 LARLTR

-252 NISDTYLKLRKELK
+252 DIGDTYLKLRKELK

-286 LEKNEIDKKIKS
+286 LEKNEIEKKIKIL
-298 VKKTVEKEYKAKE
+298 KKTVEKEYE
-311 NKENYFE
+311 DNKENYFKV
-318 TPEIFAISVFSL
+318 PEIFAISVFSL

-337 IINALYKANE
+337 ITNALYKANE
-347 SRYLESNSSAIK
+347 LRYSKINSINK
-359 KKNKKNYNEPFLLN
+359 KTKKNYNEHVLLN
-373 NLNNSDDKKN
+373 NEKN

-488 VITNGSLL
+488 IITNGSLL

-504 LLLADLIIPSLDAG
+504 LLLADLVIPSLDAG
-518 NEDTFKLIDNPNK
+518 NEDAFKLIDNPNK
-531 EIDFYKM
+531 EIDFDKM
-538 VEGLAEFKKVFK
+538 VEGLIEFKKIFK

-559 LKDINDNEME
+559 LKDINDNEDE
-569 LDDIIKIVRKI
+569 LDDIIKIVNKI

-601 LSDEELKKIKKY
+601 LMDEELKKIKKY
-613 FNARLDIEV
+613 FKARCDIEI
-622 DIPNVSDN
+622 DIPSVSDN
-630 HKGNTKKI
+630 HKGNSKKI
-638 TEEDIINFLIRQP
+638 TEEDIVNFLIRQP
-651 DTARL
+651 DTAYL

-670 LLDSLIKKNKVRE
+670 LLDALIKKNKVRE
-683 EVVNGVVS
+683 EIVNGVVS

>member
-63 RKKFRARDGEQGK
+63 RKKFKARDGESGR

-97 IYNEETG
+97 IYNEETE
-104 NIIADLIEDGQS
+104 NIIADLTEDGQS
-116 ETIAKG
+116 ETIARG

-177 LSRLTR
+177 LARLTR

-206 YERSFVIA
+206 YERSFIIA

-252 NISDTYLKLRKELK
+252 DINKTYLKLRKELK
-266 SYSKELIKKKSIII
+266 LYSKELIKKKSIII

-286 LEKNEIDKKIKS
+286 LEKKEIEEKIKS
-298 VKKTVEKEYKAKE
+298 VKKVINKEYKN

-318 TPEIFAISVFSL
+318 TPEVFAISVFSL
-330 EGEELEK
+330 DGEELEK
-337 IINALYKANE
+337 ITNALYKANE
-347 SRYLESNSSAIK
+347 LRYLKLNSTNK
-359 KKNKKNYNEPFLLN
+359 KTNKNYNEPLLLN
-373 NLNNSDDKKN
+373 NDNK

-430 DLKNYYSVDEIIYE
+430 DLTNYYSVDEIIYE

-488 VITNGSLL
+488 IITNGSLL

-518 NEDTFKLIDNPNK
+518 NEETFKLIDNPNK
-531 EIDFYKM
+531 EIDFDKM
-538 VEGLAEFKKVFK
+538 VEGLIEFKKVFK

-559 LKDINDNEME
+559 LKDINDNEDE
-569 LDDIIKIVRKI
+569 LDDIIKIVKKI

-613 FNARLDIEV
+613 FNSKCDIEI
-622 DIPNVSDN
+622 DIPNISEN
-630 HKGNTKKI
+630 HKGNTRI
-638 TEEDIINFLIRQP
+638 LTEDDIVNFLIRQP
-651 DTARL
+651 DTAYI
-656 IAKSFNEE
+656 IAKSFNENE
-664 EKRVKE
+664 RKVKE
-670 LLDSLIKKNKVRE
+670 LLDLLIKKNKVRE
-683 EVVNGVVS
+683 EIVNGVVS

>member
-63 RKKFRARDGEQGK
+63 RKKFKARDGESGR

-97 IYNEETG
+97 IYNEETE
-104 NIIADLIEDGQS
+104 NIIADLTEDGQS
-116 ETIAKG
+116 ETIARG

-156 EVKLIADIGLVGMP
+156 EVKLIADIGLVGIP

-177 LSRLTR
+177 LARLTR

-206 YERSFVIA
+206 YERSFIIA

-252 NISDTYLKLRKELK
+252 DINETYLKLRKELK
-266 SYSKELIKKKSIII
+266 LYSKELIKKKSIII

-286 LEKNEIDKKIKS
+286 LEKKEIEEKIKS
-298 VKKTVEKEYKAKE
+298 VKKIINKEYKN

-318 TPEIFAISVFSL
+318 TPEVFAISVFSL
-330 EGEELEK
+330 DGEELEK
-337 IINALYKANE
+337 ITNALYKANE
-347 SRYLESNSSAIK
+347 LRYFET
-359 KKNKKNYNEPFLLN
+359 KKNYKEPLLLN
-373 NLNNSDDKKN
+373 NK

-430 DLKNYYSVDEIIYE
+430 DLTNYYSVDEIIYE

-488 VITNGSLL
+488 IITNGSLL

-518 NEDTFKLIDNPNK
+518 NEETFKLIDNPNK

-538 VEGLAEFKKVFK
+538 VEGLIEFKKVFK

-559 LKDINDNEME
+559 LKDINDNEDE
-569 LDDIIKIVRKI
+569 LDDIIKIVKKI

-613 FNARLDIEV
+613 FNSKCGIEI
-622 DIPNVSDN
+622 DIPNISEN
-630 HKGNTKKI
+630 HKGNTRI
-638 TEEDIINFLIRQP
+638 LTEEDIVNFLIRQP
-651 DTARL
+651 DTAYI
-656 IAKSFNEE
+656 IAKSFNENE
-664 EKRVKE
+664 RKVKE
-670 LLDSLIKKNKVRE
+670 LLDLLIKKNKVRE
-683 EVVNGVVS
+683 EIVNGVVS

>member
-63 RKKFRARDGEQGK
+63 RKKFKARDGESGR

-97 IYNEETG
+97 IYNEETE
-104 NIIADLIEDGQS
+104 NIIADLTEDGQS
-116 ETIAKG
+116 ETIARG

-177 LSRLTR
+177 LARLTR

-206 YERSFVIA
+206 YERSFIIA

-252 NISDTYLKLRKELK
+252 DINETYLKLRKELK
-266 SYSKELIKKKSIII
+266 LYSKELIKKKSIII

-286 LEKNEIDKKIKS
+286 LEKKEIEEKIKS
-298 VKKTVEKEYKAKE
+298 IKKIINKEYKN

-318 TPEIFAISVFSL
+318 IPEVFAISVFSL
-330 EGEELEK
+330 DGEELEK
-337 IINALYKANE
+337 ITNALYKANE
-347 SRYLESNSSAIK
+347 LRYFETK
-359 KKNKKNYNEPFLLN
+359 KIYKEPLLLN
-373 NLNNSDDKKN
+373 NK

-421 LGSEENTIT
+421 LGSEEKTIT
-430 DLKNYYSVDEIIYE
+430 DLTNYYSVDEIIYE

-518 NEDTFKLIDNPNK
+518 NEETFKLIDNPNK
-531 EIDFYKM
+531 EIDFDKM
-538 VEGLAEFKKVFK
+538 VEGLIEFKKVFK

-559 LKDINDNEME
+559 LKDINDNEDE
-569 LDDIIKIVRKI
+569 LDDIIKIVKKI

-613 FNARLDIEV
+613 FNSKCDIEI
-622 DIPNVSDN
+622 DIPNISEN
-630 HKGNTKKI
+630 HKGNTRI
-638 TEEDIINFLIRQP
+638 LTEDDIVNFLIRQP
-651 DTARL
+651 DTAYI
-656 IAKSFNEE
+656 IAKSFNENE
-664 EKRVKE
+664 RKVKE
-670 LLDSLIKKNKVRE
+670 LLDLLIKKNKVRE
-683 EVVNGVVS
+683 EIVNGVIS

>member
-63 RKKFRARDGEQGK
+63 RKKFKARDGESGR

-97 IYNEETG
+97 IYNEETE
-104 NIIADLIEDGQS
+104 NIIADLTEDGQS
-116 ETIAKG
+116 ETIARG

-177 LSRLTR
+177 LARLTR

-206 YERSFVIA
+206 YERSFIIA

-252 NISDTYLKLRKELK
+252 DINETYLKLRKELK
-266 SYSKELIKKKSIII
+266 LYSKELIKKKSIII

-286 LEKNEIDKKIKS
+286 LEKKEIEEKIKS
-298 VKKTVEKEYKAKE
+298 IK
-311 NKENYFE
+311 
-318 TPEIFAISVFSL
+318 
-330 EGEELEK
+330 K
-337 IINALYKANE
+337 IIK
-347 SRYLESNSSAIK
+347 
-359 KKNKKNYNEPFLLN
+359 
-373 NLNNSDDKKN
+373 
-383 KLKTKRVFGPVLSKR
+383 
-398 LGNSLGID
+398 SL
-406 VIPHKTCSYNCIYCQ
+406 CY
-421 LGSEENTIT
+421 
-430 DLKNYYSVDEIIYE
+430 
-444 LKEALLNN
+444 
-452 KNIDYITFTGSG
+452 
-464 EPTLYKDL
+464 
-472 KKLIY
+472 
-477 EIKQITDIPVC
+477 
-488 VITNGSLL
+488 
-496 YKQEMRSN
+496 
-504 LLLADLIIPSLDAG
+504 
-518 NEDTFKLIDNPNK
+518 
-531 EIDFYKM
+531 
-538 VEGLAEFKKVFK
+538 
-550 GEYWLEIFL
+550 
-559 LKDINDNEME
+559 
-569 LDDIIKIVRKI
+569 
-580 KPDRIQLITATRR
+580 
-593 VANEKAKA
+593 
-601 LSDEELKKIKKY
+601 
-613 FNARLDIEV
+613 
-622 DIPNVSDN
+622 
-630 HKGNTKKI
+630 
-638 TEEDIINFLIRQP
+638 
-651 DTARL
+651 
-656 IAKSFNEE
+656 
-664 EKRVKE
+664 
-670 LLDSLIKKNKVRE
+670 
-683 EVVNGVVS
+683 
-691 YAVNI
+691 

>member
-63 RKKFRARDGEQGK
+63 RKKFKARDGESGR

-97 IYNEETG
+97 IYNEETE
-104 NIIADLIEDGQS
+104 NIIADLTEDGQS
-116 ETIAKG
+116 ETIARG

-177 LSRLTR
+177 LARLTR

-206 YERSFVIA
+206 YERSFIIA

-252 NISDTYLKLRKELK
+252 DINETYLKLRKELK
-266 SYSKELIKKKSIII
+266 LYSKELIKKKSIII

-286 LEKNEIDKKIKS
+286 LEKKEIEEKIKS
-298 VKKTVEKEYKAKE
+298 VKKIINKEYKN

-318 TPEIFAISVFSL
+318 TPEVFAISVFSL
-330 EGEELEK
+330 DGEELEK
-337 IINALYKANE
+337 ITNALYKANE
-347 SRYLESNSSAIK
+347 LRYFET
-359 KKNKKNYNEPFLLN
+359 KKNYKEPLLLN
-373 NLNNSDDKKN
+373 NK

-430 DLKNYYSVDEIIYE
+430 DLTNYYSVDEIIYE

-488 VITNGSLL
+488 IITNGSLL

-518 NEDTFKLIDNPNK
+518 NEETFKLIDNPNK
-531 EIDFYKM
+531 EIDFDKM
-538 VEGLAEFKKVFK
+538 VEGLIEFKKVFK

-559 LKDINDNEME
+559 LKGINDNEVE
-569 LDDIIKIVRKI
+569 LDDIIKIVKRI

-613 FNARLDIEV
+613 FNSKCDIEI
-622 DIPNVSDN
+622 DIPNISEN
-630 HKGNTKKI
+630 HKGNTKI
-638 TEEDIINFLIRQP
+638 LTEDDIVNFLIRQP
-651 DTARL
+651 DTAYI
-656 IAKSFNEE
+656 IAKSFNENE
-664 EKRVKE
+664 RKVKE
-670 LLDSLIKKNKVRE
+670 LLDLLIKENKVRE
-683 EVVNGVVS
+683 EIVNGVVS

>member
-63 RKKFRARDGEQGK
+63 RKKFKARDGESGR

-97 IYNEETG
+97 IYNEETE
-104 NIIADLIEDGQS
+104 NIIADLTEDGHS
-116 ETIAKG
+116 ETIARG

-177 LSRLTR
+177 LARLTR

-206 YERSFVIA
+206 YERSFIIA

-252 NISDTYLKLRKELK
+252 DINETYLKLRKELK
-266 SYSKELIKKKSIII
+266 LYSKELIKKKSIII

-286 LEKNEIDKKIKS
+286 LEKKEIEEKIKS
-298 VKKTVEKEYKAKE
+298 IKKIINKEYKN

-318 TPEIFAISVFSL
+318 IPEVFAISVFSL
-330 EGEELEK
+330 DGEELEK
-337 IINALYKANE
+337 ITNALYKANE
-347 SRYLESNSSAIK
+347 LRYFET
-359 KKNKKNYNEPFLLN
+359 KKNYKEPLLLN
-373 NLNNSDDKKN
+373 NK

-430 DLKNYYSVDEIIYE
+430 DLTNYYSVDEIIYE

-488 VITNGSLL
+488 IRTNGSLL

-518 NEDTFKLIDNPNK
+518 NEETFKLIDNPNK
-531 EIDFYKM
+531 EIDFDKM
-538 VEGLAEFKKVFK
+538 VEGLIEFKKVFK

-559 LKDINDNEME
+559 LKDINDNEDE
-569 LDDIIKIVRKI
+569 LDDIIKIVKKI

-613 FNARLDIEV
+613 FNSKCDIEI
-622 DIPNVSDN
+622 DIPNISEN
-630 HKGNTKKI
+630 HKGNTRI
-638 TEEDIINFLIRQP
+638 LTEDDIVNFLIRQP
-651 DTARL
+651 DTAYI
-656 IAKSFNEE
+656 IAKSFNENE
-664 EKRVKE
+664 RKVKE
-670 LLDSLIKKNKVRE
+670 LLDLLIKKNKVRE
-683 EVVNGVVS
+683 EIVNGVVS

>member
-63 RKKFRARDGEQGK
+63 RKKFKARDGESGR

-97 IYNEETG
+97 IYNEETE
-104 NIIADLIEDGQS
+104 NIIADLTEDGQS
-116 ETIAKG
+116 ETIARG

-177 LSRLTR
+177 LARLTR

-206 YERSFVIA
+206 YERSFIIA

-252 NISDTYLKLRKELK
+252 DINETYLKLRKELK
-266 SYSKELIKKKSIII
+266 LYSKELIKKKSIII

-286 LEKNEIDKKIKS
+286 LVKKEIEEKIKS
-298 VKKTVEKEYKAKE
+298 IKKIINKEYKN

-318 TPEIFAISVFSL
+318 IPEVFAISVFSL
-330 EGEELEK
+330 DGEELEK
-337 IINALYKANE
+337 ITNALYKANE
-347 SRYLESNSSAIK
+347 LRYFET
-359 KKNKKNYNEPFLLN
+359 KKNYKEPLLLN
-373 NLNNSDDKKN
+373 NK

-430 DLKNYYSVDEIIYE
+430 NLTNYYSVDEIIYE

-488 VITNGSLL
+488 IITNGSLL

-518 NEDTFKLIDNPNK
+518 NEETFKLIDNPNK
-531 EIDFYKM
+531 EIDFDKM
-538 VEGLAEFKKVFK
+538 VEGLIEFKKVFK

-559 LKDINDNEME
+559 LKDINDNEVE
-569 LDDIIKIVRKI
+569 LDDIIKIVKRI

-613 FNARLDIEV
+613 FNSKCDIEI
-622 DIPNVSDN
+622 DIPNISEN
-630 HKGNTKKI
+630 HKGNTRI
-638 TEEDIINFLIRQP
+638 LTEDDIVNFLIRQP
-651 DTARL
+651 DTAYI
-656 IAKSFNEE
+656 IAKSFNENE
-664 EKRVKE
+664 RKVKE
-670 LLDSLIKKNKVRE
+670 LLDLLIKKNKVRE
-683 EVVNGVVS
+683 EIVNGVVS

>member
-97 IYNEETG
+97 IYNEETE
-104 NIIADLIEDGQS
+104 NIIADLTEDGQS
-116 ETIAKG
+116 ETIARG

-177 LSRLTR
+177 LARLTR

-206 YERSFVIA
+206 YERSFIIA

-252 NISDTYLKLRKELK
+252 DINETYFKLRKELK
-266 SYSKELIKKKSIII
+266 LYSKELIKKKSIII
-280 LNKTDM
+280 LNKIDM
-286 LEKNEIDKKIKS
+286 LEKKEIEEKIKS
-298 VKKTVEKEYKAKE
+298 IKKVINKEYKN

-318 TPEIFAISVFSL
+318 IPEVFAISVFSL
-330 EGEELEK
+330 DGEELEK

-347 SRYLESNSSAIK
+347 LRYFET
-359 KKNKKNYNEPFLLN
+359 KKNYKEPLLLN
-373 NLNNSDDKKN
+373 NK

-430 DLKNYYSVDEIIYE
+430 DLTNYYSVDEIIYE

-488 VITNGSLL
+488 IITNGSLL

-518 NEDTFKLIDNPNK
+518 NEETFKLIDNPNK

-538 VEGLAEFKKVFK
+538 VEGLIEFKKVFK

-559 LKDINDNEME
+559 LKDINDNEDE
-569 LDDIIKIVRKI
+569 LDDIIKIVKKI

-613 FNARLDIEV
+613 FNSKCDIEI
-622 DIPNVSDN
+622 DIPNISEN
-630 HKGNTKKI
+630 HKGNTRI
-638 TEEDIINFLIRQP
+638 LTEDDIVNFLIRQP
-651 DTARL
+651 DTAYI
-656 IAKSFNEE
+656 IAKSFNENE
-664 EKRVKE
+664 RKVKE
-670 LLDSLIKKNKVRE
+670 LLDLLIKKNKVRE
-683 EVVNGVVS
+683 EIVNGVVS

>member
-63 RKKFRARDGEQGK
+63 RKKFKARDGESGR

-97 IYNEETG
+97 IYNEETE
-104 NIIADLIEDGQS
+104 NIIADLTKDGQS
-116 ETIAKG
+116 ETIARG

-177 LSRLTR
+177 LARLTR

-206 YERSFVIA
+206 YERSFIIA

-252 NISDTYLKLRKELK
+252 DINETYLKLRKELK
-266 SYSKELIKKKSIII
+266 LYSKELIKKKSIII

-286 LEKNEIDKKIKS
+286 LEKKEIEEKIKS
-298 VKKTVEKEYKAKE
+298 IKKIINKEYKN

-318 TPEIFAISVFSL
+318 TPEVFAISVFSL
-330 EGEELEK
+330 DGEELEK
-337 IINALYKANE
+337 ITNALYKANE
-347 SRYLESNSSAIK
+347 LRYFET
-359 KKNKKNYNEPFLLN
+359 KKNYKEPLLLN
-373 NLNNSDDKKN
+373 NK

-430 DLKNYYSVDEIIYE
+430 DLTNYYSVDEIIYE

-488 VITNGSLL
+488 IITNGSLL

-518 NEDTFKLIDNPNK
+518 NEETFKLIDNPNK
-531 EIDFYKM
+531 EIDFDKM
-538 VEGLAEFKKVFK
+538 VEGLIEFKKVFK

-559 LKDINDNEME
+559 LKGINDNEVE
-569 LDDIIKIVRKI
+569 LDDIIKIVKRI

-613 FNARLDIEV
+613 FNSKCDIEI
-622 DIPNVSDN
+622 DIPNISEN
-630 HKGNTKKI
+630 HKGNTKI
-638 TEEDIINFLIRQP
+638 LTEDDIVNFLIRQP
-651 DTARL
+651 DTAYI
-656 IAKSFNEE
+656 IAKSFNENE
-664 EKRVKE
+664 RKVKE
-670 LLDSLIKKNKVRE
+670 LLDLLIKENKVRE
-683 EVVNGVVS
+683 EIVNGVVS

>member
-63 RKKFRARDGEQGK
+63 RKKFKARDGESGR

-97 IYNEETG
+97 IYNEETE
-104 NIIADLIEDGQS
+104 NIIADLTKDGQS
-116 ETIAKG
+116 ETIARG

-177 LSRLTR
+177 LARLTR

-206 YERSFVIA
+206 YERSFIIA

-252 NISDTYLKLRKELK
+252 DINETYLKLRKELK
-266 SYSKELIKKKSIII
+266 LYSKELIKKKSIII
-280 LNKTDM
+280 LNKIDM
-286 LEKNEIDKKIKS
+286 LEKKEIEEKIKS
-298 VKKTVEKEYKAKE
+298 IKKIINKEYKN

-318 TPEIFAISVFSL
+318 TPEVFAISVFSL
-330 EGEELEK
+330 DGEELEK
-337 IINALYKANE
+337 ITNALYKANE
-347 SRYLESNSSAIK
+347 LRYFETK
-359 KKNKKNYNEPFLLN
+359 KIYKEPLLLN
-373 NLNNSDDKKN
+373 NK

-430 DLKNYYSVDEIIYE
+430 DLTNYYSVDEIIYE

-488 VITNGSLL
+488 IITNGSLL

-518 NEDTFKLIDNPNK
+518 NEETFKLIDNPNK
-531 EIDFYKM
+531 EINFDKM
-538 VEGLAEFKKVFK
+538 VEGLIEFKKVFK

-559 LKDINDNEME
+559 LKDINDNEDE
-569 LDDIIKIVRKI
+569 LDDIIKIVKKI

-613 FNARLDIEV
+613 FNSKCDIEI
-622 DIPNVSDN
+622 DIPNISEN
-630 HKGNTKKI
+630 HKGNTRI
-638 TEEDIINFLIRQP
+638 LTEEDIVNFLIRQP
-651 DTARL
+651 DTAYI
-656 IAKSFNEE
+656 IAKSFNENE
-664 EKRVKE
+664 RKVKE
-670 LLDSLIKKNKVRE
+670 LLDLLIKKNKVRE
-683 EVVNGVVS
+683 EIVNGVVS

>member
-6 DVVNFE
+6 DIVNFE

-63 RKKFRARDGEQGK
+63 RKKFKARDGESGR

-97 IYNEETG
+97 IYNEETE
-104 NIIADLIEDGQS
+104 NIIADLTEDGQS
-116 ETIAKG
+116 ETIARG

-177 LSRLTR
+177 LARLTR

-206 YERSFVIA
+206 YERSFIIA

-252 NISDTYLKLRKELK
+252 DICDTYLKLRKELK
-266 SYSKELIKKKSIII
+266 LYSKELIKKKSIII

-286 LEKNEIDKKIKS
+286 LEKKEIEEKIKS
-298 VKKTVEKEYKAKE
+298 VKKIINKEYKN

-318 TPEIFAISVFSL
+318 IPEVFAISVFSL
-330 EGEELEK
+330 DGEELEK
-337 IINALYKANE
+337 ITNALYKANE
-347 SRYLESNSSAIK
+347 LRYYET
-359 KKNKKNYNEPFLLN
+359 KKNYKEPLLLN
-373 NLNNSDDKKN
+373 NK

-430 DLKNYYSVDEIIYE
+430 DLTNYYSVDEIIYE

-488 VITNGSLL
+488 IITNGSLL

-518 NEDTFKLIDNPNK
+518 NEETFKLIDNPNK
-531 EIDFYKM
+531 EIDFDKM
-538 VEGLAEFKKVFK
+538 VEGLIEFKKVFK

-559 LKDINDNEME
+559 LKDINDNEDE
-569 LDDIIKIVRKI
+569 LGDIIKIVKKI

-613 FNARLDIEV
+613 FNSKCDIEI
-622 DIPNVSDN
+622 DIPNISEN
-630 HKGNTKKI
+630 HKGNTRI
-638 TEEDIINFLIRQP
+638 LTEEDIVNFLIRQP
-651 DTARL
+651 DTAYI
-656 IAKSFNEE
+656 IAKSFNENE
-664 EKRVKE
+664 RKVKE
-670 LLDSLIKKNKVRE
+670 LLDLLIKKNKVRE
-683 EVVNGVVS
+683 EIVNGVIS

>member
-63 RKKFRARDGEQGK
+63 RKKFKAIDGESGR

-97 IYNEETG
+97 IYNEETE
-104 NIIADLIEDGQS
+104 NIIADLTKDGQS
-116 ETIAKG
+116 ETIARG

-177 LSRLTR
+177 LARLTR

-206 YERSFVIA
+206 YERSFIIA

-252 NISDTYLKLRKELK
+252 DINETYLKLRKELK
-266 SYSKELIKKKSIII
+266 LYSKELIKKKSIII

-286 LEKNEIDKKIKS
+286 LEKKEIEEKIKS
-298 VKKTVEKEYKAKE
+298 IKKIINKEYKN

-318 TPEIFAISVFSL
+318 IPEVFAISVFSL
-330 EGEELEK
+330 DGEELEK
-337 IINALYKANE
+337 ITNALYKANE
-347 SRYLESNSSAIK
+347 LRYFET
-359 KKNKKNYNEPFLLN
+359 KKNYKEPLLLN
-373 NLNNSDDKKN
+373 NK

-430 DLKNYYSVDEIIYE
+430 DLTNYYSVDEIIYE

-518 NEDTFKLIDNPNK
+518 NEETFKLIDNPNK
-531 EIDFYKM
+531 EIDFDKM
-538 VEGLAEFKKVFK
+538 VEGLIEFKKVFK

-559 LKDINDNEME
+559 LKDINDNEDE
-569 LDDIIKIVRKI
+569 LDDIIKIVKKI

-613 FNARLDIEV
+613 FNSKCDIEI
-622 DIPNVSDN
+622 DIPNISEN
-630 HKGNTKKI
+630 HKGNTRI
-638 TEEDIINFLIRQP
+638 LTEDDIVNFLIRQP
-651 DTARL
+651 DTAYI
-656 IAKSFNEE
+656 IAKSFNENE
-664 EKRVKE
+664 RKVKE
-670 LLDSLIKKNKVRE
+670 LLDLLIKKNKVRE
-683 EVVNGVVS
+683 EIVNGVVS

>member
-63 RKKFRARDGEQGK
+63 RKKFKARDGESGR

-97 IYNEETG
+97 IYNEETE
-104 NIIADLIEDGQS
+104 NIIADLTEDGQS
-116 ETIAKG
+116 ETIARG

-177 LSRLTR
+177 LARLTR

-206 YERSFVIA
+206 YERSFIIA

-252 NISDTYLKLRKELK
+252 DINETYLKLRKELK
-266 SYSKELIKKKSIII
+266 LYSKELIKKKSIII

-286 LEKNEIDKKIKS
+286 LEKKEIEEKIKS
-298 VKKTVEKEYKAKE
+298 VKKIINKEYKN

-318 TPEIFAISVFSL
+318 TPEVFAISVFSL
-330 EGEELEK
+330 DGEELEK
-337 IINALYKANE
+337 ITNALYKANE
-347 SRYLESNSSAIK
+347 LRYFET
-359 KKNKKNYNEPFLLN
+359 KKNYKEPLLLN
-373 NLNNSDDKKN
+373 NK

-430 DLKNYYSVDEIIYE
+430 DLTNYYSVDEIIYE

-488 VITNGSLL
+488 IITNGSLL

-518 NEDTFKLIDNPNK
+518 NEETFKLIDNPNK
-531 EIDFYKM
+531 EIDFDKM
-538 VEGLAEFKKVFK
+538 VEGLIEFKKVFK

-559 LKDINDNEME
+559 LKDINDNEVE
-569 LDDIIKIVRKI
+569 LDDIIKIVKRI

-613 FNARLDIEV
+613 FNSKCDIEI
-622 DIPNVSDN
+622 DIPNISEN
-630 HKGNTKKI
+630 HKGNTRI
-638 TEEDIINFLIRQP
+638 LTEEDIVNFLIRQP
-651 DTARL
+651 DTAYI
-656 IAKSFNEE
+656 IAKSFNENE
-664 EKRVKE
+664 RKVKE
-670 LLDSLIKKNKVRE
+670 LLDLLIKKNKVRE
-683 EVVNGVVS
+683 EIVNGVIS

>member
-6 DVVNFE
+6 DIVNFE

-63 RKKFRARDGEQGK
+63 RKKFKARDGESGR

-97 IYNEETG
+97 IYNEETE
-104 NIIADLIEDGQS
+104 NIIADLTEDGQS
-116 ETIAKG
+116 ETIARG

-177 LSRLTR
+177 LARLTR

-206 YERSFVIA
+206 YERSFIIA

-243 VFVIDITDE
+243 VFIIDITDE
-252 NISDTYLKLRKELK
+252 DINETYLKLRKELK
-266 SYSKELIKKKSIII
+266 LYSKELIKKKSIII

-286 LEKNEIDKKIKS
+286 LEKKEIEEKIKS
-298 VKKTVEKEYKAKE
+298 VKKIINKEYKN

-318 TPEIFAISVFSL
+318 IPEVFAISVFSL
-330 EGEELEK
+330 DGEELEK
-337 IINALYKANE
+337 ITNALYKANE
-347 SRYLESNSSAIK
+347 LRYYET
-359 KKNKKNYNEPFLLN
+359 KKNYKEPLLLN
-373 NLNNSDDKKN
+373 NK

-430 DLKNYYSVDEIIYE
+430 DLTNYYSVDEIIYE

-488 VITNGSLL
+488 IITNGSLL

-518 NEDTFKLIDNPNK
+518 NEETFKLIDNPNK
-531 EIDFYKM
+531 EIDFDKM
-538 VEGLAEFKKVFK
+538 VEGLIEFKKVFK

-559 LKDINDNEME
+559 LKDINDNEDE
-569 LDDIIKIVRKI
+569 LDDIIKIVKKI

-613 FNARLDIEV
+613 FNSKCDIEI
-622 DIPNVSDN
+622 DIPNISEN
-630 HKGNTKKI
+630 HKGNTRI
-638 TEEDIINFLIRQP
+638 LTEEDIVNFLIRQP
-651 DTARL
+651 DTAYI
-656 IAKSFNEE
+656 IAKSFNENE
-664 EKRVKE
+664 RKVKE
-670 LLDSLIKKNKVRE
+670 LLDLLIKKNKVRE
-683 EVVNGVVS
+683 EIVNGVIS

>member
-63 RKKFRARDGEQGK
+63 RKKFKARNGEQGK

-97 IYNEETG
+97 IYNEETE
-104 NIIADLIEDGQS
+104 NIIADLTEDGQS
-116 ETIAKG
+116 ETIARG

-177 LSRLTR
+177 LARLTR

-206 YERSFVIA
+206 YERSFIIA

-252 NISDTYLKLRKELK
+252 DINETYLKLRKELK
-266 SYSKELIKKKSIII
+266 LYSKELIKKKSIII

-286 LEKNEIDKKIKS
+286 LEKKEIEEKIKS
-298 VKKTVEKEYKAKE
+298 VKKVINKEYKN

-318 TPEIFAISVFSL
+318 TPEVFAISVFSL
-330 EGEELEK
+330 DGEELEK
-337 IINALYKANE
+337 ITNALYKANE
-347 SRYLESNSSAIK
+347 LRYFET
-359 KKNKKNYNEPFLLN
+359 KKNYKEPLLLN
-373 NLNNSDDKKN
+373 NK

-430 DLKNYYSVDEIIYE
+430 DLTNYYSVDEIIYE

-488 VITNGSLL
+488 IITNGSLL

-518 NEDTFKLIDNPNK
+518 NEETFKLIDNPNK
-531 EIDFYKM
+531 EIDFDKM
-538 VEGLAEFKKVFK
+538 VEGLIEFKKVFK

-559 LKDINDNEME
+559 LKDINDNEDE
-569 LDDIIKIVRKI
+569 LDDIIKIVKKI

-613 FNARLDIEV
+613 FNSKSDIEI
-622 DIPNVSDN
+622 DIPNISEN
-630 HKGNTKKI
+630 HKGNTRI
-638 TEEDIINFLIRQP
+638 LTEDDIVNFLIRQP
-651 DTARL
+651 DTAYI
-656 IAKSFNEE
+656 IAKSFNENE
-664 EKRVKE
+664 RKVKE
-670 LLDSLIKKNKVRE
+670 LLDLLIKKNKVRE
-683 EVVNGVVS
+683 EIVNGVVS

>member
-63 RKKFRARDGEQGK
+63 RKKFKARDGESGR

-97 IYNEETG
+97 IYNEETE
-104 NIIADLIEDGQS
+104 NIIADLTEDGQS
-116 ETIAKG
+116 ETIARG

-177 LSRLTR
+177 LARLTR

-206 YERSFVIA
+206 YERSFIIA

-252 NISDTYLKLRKELK
+252 DINETYLKLRKELK
-266 SYSKELIKKKSIII
+266 LYSKELIKKKSIII

-286 LEKNEIDKKIKS
+286 LEKKEIEEKIKS
-298 VKKTVEKEYKAKE
+298 VKKIINKEYKN

-318 TPEIFAISVFSL
+318 IPEVFAISVFSL
-330 EGEELEK
+330 DGEELEK
-337 IINALYKANE
+337 ITNALYKANE
-347 SRYLESNSSAIK
+347 LRYFET
-359 KKNKKNYNEPFLLN
+359 KKNYKEPLLLN
-373 NLNNSDDKKN
+373 NK

-430 DLKNYYSVDEIIYE
+430 DLTNYYSVDEIIYE

-488 VITNGSLL
+488 IITNGSLL

-518 NEDTFKLIDNPNK
+518 NEETFKLIDNPNK
-531 EIDFYKM
+531 EIDFDKM
-538 VEGLAEFKKVFK
+538 VEGLIEFKKVFK

-559 LKDINDNEME
+559 LKDINDNEDE
-569 LDDIIKIVRKI
+569 LDDIIKIVKKI

-613 FNARLDIEV
+613 FNSKCDIEI
-622 DIPNVSDN
+622 DIPNISEN
-630 HKGNTKKI
+630 HKGNTRI
-638 TEEDIINFLIRQP
+638 LTEEDIVNFLIRQP
-651 DTARL
+651 DTAYI
-656 IAKSFNEE
+656 IAKSFNENE
-664 EKRVKE
+664 RKVKE
-670 LLDSLIKKNKVRE
+670 LLDLLIKKNKVRE
-683 EVVNGVVS
+683 EIVNGVVS

>member
-63 RKKFRARDGEQGK
+63 RKKFKARDGESGR

-97 IYNEETG
+97 IYNEDTE
-104 NIIADLIEDGQS
+104 NIIADLTEDGQS
-116 ETIAKG
+116 ETIARG

-177 LSRLTR
+177 LARLTR

-206 YERSFVIA
+206 YERSFIIA

-252 NISDTYLKLRKELK
+252 DINETYLKLRKELK
-266 SYSKELIKKKSIII
+266 LYSKELIKKKSIII

-286 LEKNEIDKKIKS
+286 LEKKEIEEKIKS
-298 VKKTVEKEYKAKE
+298 VKKIINKEYKN

-318 TPEIFAISVFSL
+318 IPEVFAISVFSL
-330 EGEELEK
+330 DGEELEK

-347 SRYLESNSSAIK
+347 LRYFET
-359 KKNKKNYNEPFLLN
+359 KKNYKEPLLLN
-373 NLNNSDDKKN
+373 NK

-430 DLKNYYSVDEIIYE
+430 DLTNYYSVDEIIYE

-488 VITNGSLL
+488 IITNGSLL

-518 NEDTFKLIDNPNK
+518 NEETFKLIDNPNK
-531 EIDFYKM
+531 EIDFDKM
-538 VEGLAEFKKVFK
+538 VEGLIEFKKVFK

-559 LKDINDNEME
+559 LKDINDNEDE
-569 LDDIIKIVRKI
+569 LDDIIKIVKKI

-613 FNARLDIEV
+613 FNLKCDIEI
-622 DIPNVSDN
+622 DIPNISEN
-630 HKGNTKKI
+630 HKGNTRI
-638 TEEDIINFLIRQP
+638 LTEDDIVNFLIRQP
-651 DTARL
+651 DTAYI
-656 IAKSFNEE
+656 IAKSFNENE
-664 EKRVKE
+664 RKVKE
-670 LLDSLIKKNKVRE
+670 LLDLLIKKNKVRE
-683 EVVNGVVS
+683 EIVNGVVS